1 MSLFEISSSHEEG
14 FENRTS
20 NKGAQF
26 VPMGVPTVCW
36 KDLNPKNYKDFV
48 NEELQHCFLKINFR
62 VLVCT
67 IRMVSITKYIVQIY
81 MNISFFH
88 FCRRS
93 NCLYNV
99 KSLVFNLSCEMFVY
113 TMLKGHI

>member
-48 NEELQHCFLKINFR
+48 NEELQHCFLKNQFQSTCVYNQNGVYNKIY
-62 VLVCT
+62 CT
-67 IRMVSITKYIVQIY
+67 NIYEYFLFPFLSKKQLSI
-81 MNISFFH
+81 
-88 FCRRS
+88 
-93 NCLYNV
+93 
-99 KSLVFNLSCEMFVY
+99 
-113 TMLKGHI
+113 